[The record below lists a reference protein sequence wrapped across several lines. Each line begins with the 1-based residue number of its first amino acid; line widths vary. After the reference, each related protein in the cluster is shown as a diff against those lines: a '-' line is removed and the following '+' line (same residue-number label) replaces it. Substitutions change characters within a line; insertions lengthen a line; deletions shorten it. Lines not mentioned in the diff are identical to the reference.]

1 MQFIIIARTHTCL
14 ETHTCFEAVI
24 CILMSQQGDYYN
36 YGKPSPDVAYF
47 FTLEVPTVYSYYY
60 SIYFSNILIV
70 TVIMNKSSS
79 NYIL

>member
-36 YGKPSPDVAYF
+36 YGKPSPDVLFHTRGANCLQLLLFY
-47 FTLEVPTVYSYYY
+47 
-60 SIYFSNILIV
+60 
-70 TVIMNKSSS
+70 
-79 NYIL
+79 